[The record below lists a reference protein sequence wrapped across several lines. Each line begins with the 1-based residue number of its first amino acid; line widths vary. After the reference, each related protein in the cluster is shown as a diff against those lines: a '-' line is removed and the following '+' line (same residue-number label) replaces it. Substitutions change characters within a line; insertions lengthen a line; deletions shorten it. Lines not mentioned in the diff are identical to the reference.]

1 VTEPSDLARD
11 VLARYRRSISPNA
24 DARDVLVQSVVRRAG
39 SGAGPGG
46 GSTPTGGGV
55 PWLVVVAS
63 ALVVVGGLGWMSA
76 ARVGRVDRAFDR
88 APTIEVAP
96 AIEREPVAVAAVA
109 PAPVVESVAPVVE
122 LDPPARPK
130 TPSTAR
136 ARRGSA
142 TTTDASVDEESSLV
156 DEEVRL
162 LRAANLALR
171 EGRDGE
177 ARAGFDL
184 HAQRFPDGALVELRE
199 VGRAILSCRATT
211 PERAAATVDAFGAR
225 FPGSPHLARLVRECP
240 TTGAK

>member
-11 VLARYRRSISPNA
+11 VLARYRRSISPTA
-24 DARDVLVQSVVRRAG
+24 DARDVLVQNVVRRAG
-39 SGAGPGG
+39 SGAGPVG

-76 ARVGRVDRAFDR
+76 ARVGRIDRAFDR

-96 AIEREPVAVAAVA
+96 AIEREPPVAVAAVA
-109 PAPVVESVAPVVE
+109 PAPVVESAAPVVD

-130 TPSTAR
+130 TPSAAR
-136 ARRGSA
+136 ARRAPA
-142 TTTDASVDEESSLV
+142 TTASVDEEGSLV

-211 PERAAATVDAFGAR
+211 PERAAATVDTFGVR

-240 TTGAK
+240 TTGAR

>member
-11 VLARYRRSISPNA
+11 VLARFRRSISPSA
-24 DARDVLVQSVVRRAG
+24 DARDVLVQNVVRRAG
-39 SGAGPGG
+39 ADPGG

-76 ARVGRVDRAFDR
+76 ARVGRVDAAFDR

-96 AIEREPVAVAAVA
+96 VIEREPVAVAAVA
-109 PAPVVESVAPVVE
+109 PAPVLEPVAPVVE
-122 LDPPARPK
+122 LEPPVRPK
-130 TPSTAR
+130 AASAAR
-136 ARRGSA
+136 ARRASA
-142 TTTDASVDEESSLV
+142 STTDASVDEEGSLV

-177 ARAGFDL
+177 ARAAFDL
-184 HAQRFPDGALVELRE
+184 HAQRFPDGELVELRE

-211 PERAAATVDAFGAR
+211 PARAAATVDAFGAR

-240 TTGAK
+240 TSSGAQ